1 MSSGTCRNLQVATE
15 SPLVVYVRQMF
26 GMCASV
32 LLAIVGLLIFHVEPP
47 KYAKPL
53 DYRTDVLRS

>member
-1 MSSGTCRNLQVATE
+1 
-15 SPLVVYVRQMF
+15 MF